1 MFPSAFRRVGVDPLA
16 QAVRRALAQA
26 VRRALA
32 QAVRRALG
40 LATLGSLVLGSP
52 ALLAQEAAPAERLET
67 VTVEAEAL
75 SLVTE
80 GVDDYRVPQT
90 STATRLDLT
99 PRETPQS
106 VSVVTQ
112 AQIEDFN
119 LDTINDVLESTPGV
133 TVERLETDR
142 TYFTSRG
149 FEISNLQID
158 GLRVPMPYN
167 NVHGDVDTAVYDR
180 VEVVRGAT
188 GLMSGSGNPAATV
201 NFIRKRPTDT
211 PQASVTGTVGSHDH
225 RRLELDVSG
234 PLDDE
239 GRVRGRLVA
248 AGLDTDSYLDRL
260 HRERGVLYGV
270 LEADLTDSTQLALGH
285 TWQQNDTDGSMWGS
299 LPLYD
304 SAGDPTD
311 YDRST
316 SSAPDWSYWNT
327 ETQRSFVELTQR
339 LSDDWSL
346 KGTVNYLDMVS
357 DTKLFY
363 IGTIPNASDG
373 RIPNTKYS
381 PIYGYPL
388 SFYSSKYDRHLE
400 QWAADLHA
408 KGDIEAFGRTHQLVL
423 GTDWS
428 QSRVQQSSLYGAIPE
443 DLPPLDE
450 WDGSYF
456 EPEYGDPDFVHDVTF
471 KERSFYSVGK
481 LDLADRWTAVVGAR
495 LSWLDTVGEQYTRSQ
510 DTTLDNELTPYSGLI
525 FDVTDQASLYAS
537 YTEIFNPQTE
547 TDRNGDYLDP
557 VEGASYE
564 VGLKADVFDGGA
576 DAALALFRTEQ
587 NNVAQFVGNIGGR
600 DVYEGADGITSEG
613 VEVTLA
619 GELAPGWQAS
629 VGYTYLE
636 IEDAEGEATN
646 TYIPRH
652 LVRATTS
659 YRPVSLDALKVG
671 ARVRWQD
678 DIENQRTDAFG
689 GAAGKNRQD
698 AYALVDLMASY
709 DFSDSLTGS
718 LNINNVTDEKY
729 LTSLKWDQGFYG
741 APRHVMANLTWTY

>member
-1 MFPSAFRRVGVDPLA
+1 MFPSASRRVGVDPLA
-16 QAVRRALAQA
+16 QAVRRAL
-26 VRRALA
+26 
-32 QAVRRALG
+32 G
-40 LATLGSLVLGSP
+40 LAALGSLVLGSP
-52 ALLAQEAAPAERLET
+52 TLLAQEAASAEELET

-80 GVDDYRVPQT
+80 GADDYRVAQT

-106 VSVVTQ
+106 VSTVTQ
-112 AQIEDFN
+112 AQIDDFN

-133 TVERLETDR
+133 TVERVETDR
-142 TYFTSRG
+142 TYYSSRG
-149 FEISNLQID
+149 FEISNLQVD
-158 GLRVPMPYN
+158 GLRLPMPYN
-167 NVHGDVDTAVYDR
+167 NVHGDIDTAVYDR

-201 NFIRKRPTDT
+201 NFVRKRPTAT
-211 PQASVTGTVGSHDH
+211 PHASVTGSLGSDDH
-225 RRLELDVSG
+225 RRLALDVSG

-248 AGLDTDSYLDRL
+248 AGQDSDSYLDRL
-260 HRERGVLYGV
+260 HRERGVLFGV

-285 TWQQNDTDGSMWGS
+285 TWQQNDTDGNMWGA

-304 SAGDPTD
+304 SAGNSTD

-339 LSDDWSL
+339 LSNDWSL
-346 KGTVNYLDMVS
+346 KGTVTHLDMIS
-357 DTKLFY
+357 DGEMLY
-363 IGTIPNASDG
+363 IGNVPDASTGNIPATYLNADG
-373 RIPNTKYS
+373 DPVNS
-381 PIYGYPL
+381 ML
-388 SFYSSKYDRHLE
+388 VSQYDRHLE
-400 QWAADLHA
+400 QWVADIHA
-408 KGDIEAFGRTHQLVL
+408 KGDVNLFGRNHQLVL

-428 QSRVQQSSLYGAIPE
+428 QSRNQQVSLYGDAPDEIP
-443 DLPPLDE
+443 DLDG
-450 WDGSYF
+450 WDGGYPQSGSWYS
-456 EPEYGDPDFVHDVTF
+456 DPDWTGDATI
-471 KERSFYSVGK
+471 KERSVYGAGN
-481 LDLADRWTAVVGAR
+481 LDLADRWTLVTGAR
-495 LSWLDTVGEQYTRSQ
+495 VSWLDTVGEQYGSSQ
-510 DTTLDNELTPYSGLI
+510 DTTLDYELTPYAGLI
-525 FDVTDQASLYAS
+525 YDVTDRASLYAS

-547 TDRNGDYLDP
+547 MDRSGQYLDP
-557 VEGASYE
+557 IEGASYE
-564 VGLKADVFDGGA
+564 MGLKADVFDGGA
-576 DAALALFRTEQ
+576 DAALAVFRTEQ
-587 NNVAQFVGNIGGR
+587 NNVAQVIDNIGGR
-600 DVYEGADGITSEG
+600 DVYAGADGITSEG

-629 VGYTYLE
+629 AGYTYLD
-636 IEDAEGEATN
+636 IEDADGEATN

-659 YRPVSLDALKVG
+659 YRPASLAALKVG
-671 ARVRWQD
+671 ARLRWQD
-678 DIENQRTDAFG
+678 DIERERDNAD
-689 GAAGKNRQD
+689 GKTRQD

-718 LNINNVTDEKY
+718 LNVNNVTDEKY

>member
-1 MFPSAFRRVGVDPLA
+1 MFPSASRRAGVDP
-16 QAVRRALAQA
+16 
-26 VRRALA
+26 LA

-52 ALLAQEAAPAERLET
+52 ALLAEEAASAEVLET

-80 GVDDYRVPQT
+80 GADDYRVAQT

-106 VSVVTQ
+106 VSTVTR

-119 LDTINDVLESTPGV
+119 LNTINDVLESTPGV
-133 TVERLETDR
+133 TVERVETDR
-142 TYFTSRG
+142 TYYSSRG
-149 FEISNLQID
+149 FEISNLQVD
-158 GLRVPMPYN
+158 GLRLPMPYN
-167 NVHGDVDTAVYDR
+167 NVHGDIDTALYDR

-201 NFIRKRPTDT
+201 NFIRKRPTAT
-211 PQASVTGTVGSHDH
+211 PQASVSTTLGSWDH
-225 RRLELDVSG
+225 RRLEVDLSG
-234 PLDDE
+234 PLDDA

-248 AGLDTDSYLDRL
+248 MGQEGDSYLDRL

-270 LEADLTDSTQLALGH
+270 LEADPTDSTRLALGH
-285 TWQQNDTDGSMWGS
+285 TWQQNDTDSNMWGA

-304 SAGDPTD
+304 SAGNPTD

-316 SSAPDWSYWNT
+316 SSAPDWSYWNG

-346 KGTVNYLDMVS
+346 KGTVTHLDMVS
-357 DTKLFY
+357 DTELFF
-363 IGTIPNASDG
+363 IGTVPDADTG
-373 RIPNTKYS
+373 RIPNN
-381 PIYGYPL
+381 
-388 SFYSSKYDRHLE
+388 FYLSKYDRHLE
-400 QWAADLHA
+400 QWVADVHA
-408 KGDIEAFGRTHQLVL
+408 KGDVEAFGRTHQLVL
-423 GTDWS
+423 GSDWS
-428 QSRVQQSSLYGAIPE
+428 QSRNQQSSLYADASE
-443 DLPPLDE
+443 DLPPLDQ
-450 WDGSYF
+450 WDGDYP
-456 EPEYGDPDFVHDVTF
+456 EPGFGDPDFVNDATI
-471 KERSFYSVGK
+471 KERSVYGAGK

-495 LSWLDTVGEQYTRSQ
+495 MSWLDTVGEQYGSSQ
-510 DTTLDNELTPYSGLI
+510 DTTLDNELTPYAGLI
-525 FDVTDQASLYAS
+525 YDLTDRASLYAS

-547 TDRNGDYLDP
+547 MDRSGQYLDP
-557 VEGASYE
+557 IEGGSYE
-564 VGLKADVFDGGA
+564 LGLKADVFDGGA
-576 DAALALFRTEQ
+576 DAALAVFRTEQ
-587 NNVAQFVGNIGGR
+587 NNVAQPNGTVNGR
-600 DVYEGADGITSEG
+600 EAYKAVDGITSEG

-629 VGYTYLE
+629 AGYTYLE

-659 YRPVSLDALKVG
+659 YRPASLAALKVG
-671 ARVRWQD
+671 ARLRWQD
-678 DIENQRTDAFG
+678 DIERERDRAD
-689 GAAGKNRQD
+689 GKTRQD

-709 DFSDSLTGS
+709 DVSDHLTGS
-718 LNINNVTDEKY
+718 LNVNNVTDEKY

-741 APRHVMANLTWTY
+741 APRHVMANLTWRY